1 LLDQLASRYTGRAN
15 FLAVCFD
22 AGLEEE
28 TRVLALDYARRH
40 NLQSISHVY
49 GNYAKSVNLQYI
61 PHKMFLDSH
70 QCVVDNY
77 EDVDWASSLEASLDD
92 AWTSTLTEIKKVDN

>member
-1 LLDQLASRYTGRAN
+1 MLDQLASRYTGRAN

-61 PHKMFLDSH
+61 PHKVRRGKIGLGRA
-70 QCVVDNY
+70 
-77 EDVDWASSLEASLDD
+77 E
-92 AWTSTLTEIKKVDN
+92 